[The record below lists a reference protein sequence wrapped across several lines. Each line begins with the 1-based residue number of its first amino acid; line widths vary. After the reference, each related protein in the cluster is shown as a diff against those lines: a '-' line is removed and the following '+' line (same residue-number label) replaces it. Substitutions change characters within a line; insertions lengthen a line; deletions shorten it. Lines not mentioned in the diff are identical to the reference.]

1 MEGGAT
7 MTIDP
12 IQLMLILFTFL
23 IASLAQ
29 SAVTRAYN
37 TFLQIPNSRSMT
49 GAEAADRFLRENGIH
64 DVSIE
69 PTRGTLT
76 DHYDPRSKVIKLSRD
91 VYYGNSIASVSI
103 ATHEVGHAIQH
114 AVRYPMLVFRNLM
127 VPVTQI
133 SSSLSWILIFAG
145 LILGFLD
152 LALAGLVLF
161 GVVALFQLV
170 TLPVEFNASSRALAF
185 LGNGVLNEEDLPGA
199 KRVLNAAAMTY
210 VAALVTSLL
219 TILRFVLLIFG
230 NSRRR

>member
-1 MEGGAT
+1 

-76 DHYDPRSKVIKLSRD
+76 DHYDPRSKVIK
-91 VYYGNSIASVSI
+91 I
-103 ATHEVGHAIQH
+103 
-114 AVRYPMLVFRNLM
+114 
-127 VPVTQI
+127 
-133 SSSLSWILIFAG
+133 
-145 LILGFLD
+145 
-152 LALAGLVLF
+152 
-161 GVVALFQLV
+161 
-170 TLPVEFNASSRALAF
+170 
-185 LGNGVLNEEDLPGA
+185 
-199 KRVLNAAAMTY
+199 
-210 VAALVTSLL
+210 
-219 TILRFVLLIFG
+219 
-230 NSRRR
+230 